1 MAERS
6 PDEPPVGLPAAGTG
20 LVHDSGHM
28 PTRIRVLAGRVASL
42 ELRRYRLEVGVEL
55 PAAVEGSHDHVPALT
70 ALRVIPVWR
79 TT

>member
-1 MAERS
+1 MSRPLAARRREPGS
-6 PDEPPVGLPAAGTG
+6 CTIPDTL
-20 LVHDSGHM
+20 L
-28 PTRIRVLAGRVASL
+28 TRIRVLAGRVASL